1 MYGDLFEV
9 GFTNAIYRIVWLGL
23 VSLEDIIVLF
33 DSFVFPFDEA
43 LSQSLSKSLIP
54 TNKFV

>member
-1 MYGDLFEV
+1 MQSTELF
-9 GFTNAIYRIVWLGL
+9 WLGL

-54 TNKFV
+54 TNNFV